1 MLSPSNKSPN
11 EKRYTTIE
19 ADIENGK
26 IKSTDISKLPPTAH
40 VLITFLEPS
49 DNAAKQKPDWEI
61 IKSQIGK
68 LKLRKNTVE
77 WQRSIRSEWE

>member
-1 MLSPSNKSPN
+1 MTLPSTNK
-11 EKRYTTIE
+11 KKYTTIE

-26 IKSTDISKLPPTAH
+26 IKSTDISKLPTTAH
-40 VLITFLEPS
+40 VLITLLDSSE
-49 DNAAKQKPDWEI
+49 NAATQKPDWQI